1 MRQVVVM
8 VRAPVAGQVKTRLAR
23 GVGAVAATR
32 FYRHTAAAVIARLSR
47 GARGRWTTTL
57 AVAPDGAR
65 LPSAWLADC
74 RTRPQGKGDLGQRMQ
89 RILDRLPPGPVLIV
103 GSDIPAVCAEDIAR
117 AFRVLGP
124 VAAVFGPAVDGGYWL
139 VGLKRTPRIPRIF
152 RRIRWSTEHALA
164 DTLANLP
171 PHSAAFTTTHSDVDC
186 VQDLRRVGA
195 GHGRVVPTAIR
206 SR

>member
-8 VRAPVAGQVKTRLAR
+8 VRAPVAGQVKTRLAH
-23 GVGAVAATR
+23 GVGAVAATH

-57 AVAPDGAR
+57 SVAPDGAR
-65 LPSAWLADC
+65 LPAAWLKDC

-89 RILDRLPPGPVLIV
+89 RILDRSPPGPILIV
-103 GSDIPAVCAEDIAR
+103 GTDIPAISAEDIAR
-117 AFRVLGP
+117 AFRALGP
-124 VAAVFGPAVDGGYWL
+124 VTAVFGPAEDGGYWL
-139 VGLKRTPRIPRIF
+139 VGLKRTPRIRSIF
-152 RRIRWSTEHALA
+152 RRVRWSTEHALA

-171 PHSAAFTTTHSDVDC
+171 PRSAAFTTTHFDVDR
-186 VQDLRRVGA
+186 VQDLHRVGA
-195 GHGRVVPTAIR
+195 GHGRVVPTSVG